1 MSLRS
6 ETGSAARTGR
16 RPAPRLRLLAILAMT
31 LALGACATLF
41 QKLEP
46 PRVSL
51 AGLEPEEFGLFEQRY
66 LLRLR
71 VQNANEVELPIA
83 GMDFHL
89 YLNDEEFA
97 SGVSD
102 QQVTVP
108 AFGEKL
114 VEARV
119 TSSLAGIIEQLRR
132 MSRTEAQTFS
142 YRLAGNVK
150 LLHRTTKYPFDYRG
164 EIDLGKIQD

>member
-1 MSLRS
+1 MAL
-6 ETGSAARTGR
+6 G
-16 RPAPRLRLLAILAMT
+16 
-31 LALGACATLF
+31 LGACAGLT

-51 AGLEPEEFGLFEQRY
+51 SGLEPEEFGLFEQRY

-71 VQNANEVELPIA
+71 VQNPNDVELPIA

-108 AFGEKL
+108 AFGEQL

-132 MSRTEAQTFS
+132 MGRTEAQTFS
-142 YRLAGNVK
+142 YRLAGHVK
-150 LLHRTTKYPFDYRG
+150 LLHRRMKYPFDYRG
-164 EIDLGKIQD
+164 EIDLGEIQD

>member
-1 MSLRS
+1 MAL
-6 ETGSAARTGR
+6 G
-16 RPAPRLRLLAILAMT
+16 
-31 LALGACATLF
+31 LGACAALT

-51 AGLEPEEFGLFEQRY
+51 SGLEPEEFGLFEQRY

-71 VQNANEVELPIA
+71 VQNPNDVELPIA

-102 QQVTVP
+102 QEVTVP
-108 AFGEKL
+108 AFGERL

-119 TSSLAGIIEQLRR
+119 TSSLSGIIGQLRR
-132 MSRTEAQTFS
+132 MSRAESQTFS

-150 LLHRTTKYPFDYRG
+150 LLNRSMKYPFDYRG
-164 EIDLGKIQD
+164 EIDLTADSQPGGALDELQN

>member
-1 MSLRS
+1 VRPLS
-6 ETGSAARTGR
+6 ETGGGTRAGR
-16 RPAPRLRLLAILAMT
+16 RPAPRLRLCAILAMT
-31 LALGACATLF
+31 LVLGACAALT

-51 AGLEPEEFGLFEQRY
+51 AGIEPEEFSLFEQRY

-71 VQNANEVELPIA
+71 IQNPNEVELPIE
-83 GMDFHL
+83 GMAFRL

-102 QQVTVP
+102 RRVTVP
-108 AFGEKL
+108 AFGEQL

-119 TSSLAGIIEQLRR
+119 TSSLAGVIEQLRR
-132 MSRTEAQTFS
+132 MSRTETQTFS
-142 YRLAGNVK
+142 YRLAGHVK
-150 LLHRTTKYPFDYRG
+150 LLHRATKYRFDYHG